1 MAPPFGYARA
11 YQAQSILTASPGQLV
26 LMLFDGSLRFLNQ
39 AREAF
44 AQDQDSPRRIENINA
59 SLVRAQNIIVELRA
73 TLNLS
78 EGGDYAATLDRLYE
92 YYLRRLIEANIRKQ
106 VEPVIEV
113 SNLIQQLRD
122 GWAEMLRK
130 ESTNHFDATRGVA

>member
-1 MAPPFGYARA
+1 MAPPLGYARA

-26 LMLFDGSLRFLNQ
+26 LMLYDGSLRFLNL

-44 AQDQDSPRRIENINA
+44 SQKEDCPRRIENINTA
-59 SLVRAQNIIVELRA
+59 LVRAQNIIIELRA

-78 EGGDYAATLDRLYE
+78 EGGDYAANLDRLYE

-113 SNLIQQLRD
+113 YQLIQQLRD

-130 ESTNHFDATRGVA
+130 EESCRFGVAQGVA

>member
-26 LMLFDGSLRFLNQ
+26 LMLFDGTLRFLNV

-44 AQDQDSPRRIENINA
+44 AQEEDSPRRIENINTA
-59 SLVRAQNIIVELRA
+59 LVRAQNIIIELRA

-78 EGGDYAATLDRLYE
+78 EGGEYAANLDRLYE

-113 SNLIQQLRD
+113 YQLIQQLRD

-130 ESTNHFDATRGVA
+130 EESCRFGAAQGVA